1 MDPKSITTGNPTSN
15 PGPPQ
20 GQDWIPIDEFKR
32 LRAYANKL
40 EKYQEELEQKLSAY
54 SSMQEVGSAVETTP
68 EIEETLQ
75 KLVAKISM
83 IMQAEK
89 CVIMLLDETEKE
101 LIAQRPAL
109 GIPDRELRLMRAKI
123 SEGVSGEVFM
133 QNRPLMIP
141 DAAHDSRWDQ
151 NMVYMLQVINSLTVP
166 LSVLKEGEEIPR
178 PIGVL
183 HVMNKKRRQPFTEED
198 ARLLSTL
205 ARQASAIIQNARTF
219 MTLVEK
225 TTQLESTLEHMQTG
239 VVVLDEEGR
248 VLFCNPVARKIIGS
262 PIDADLRHMDMNQ
275 AVKNTRIREIM
286 LTSLRQH
293 KPVNDEVTLLM
304 PDELTFQMQAVAGG
318 ENNSEVGEVG
328 VVATFTDITSIR
340 KLERL
345 KTEFVSTVSH
355 ELRTPLTSIK
365 GFISTLLGDTEE
377 EFDLETRMEFYQ
389 IIDEECDRLT
399 RLISDLLTISRI
411 EAGRSLDLKIA
422 PLELPALLNKTINTI
437 RSSTDI
443 HEFALDIASEIP
455 IIHADRDK
463 VDQVVTNLLSNAVK
477 YSPNGGIITVG
488 ATASDNEVTVSVS
501 DQGIGI
507 PDDQLDKVFDRF
519 HRVDSSDARQA
530 EGVGLGLFLV
540 KHLVEAHG
548 GRIWVESVYSKGS
561 TFSFKLPLQPVLD
574 AKKKQEHTI
583 D

>member
-1 MDPKSITTGNPTSN
+1 MDAKQTSARESS
-15 PGPPQ
+15 PHSGPPA

-40 EKYQEELEQKLSAY
+40 EKYQDELEQKLSAF
-54 SSMQEVGSAVETTP
+54 SSMQEVGTAVQSTP

-75 KLVAKISM
+75 KLVAKIGM

-89 CVIMLLDETEKE
+89 CVIMLLDENEKE
-101 LIAQRPAL
+101 LVAQRPAL
-109 GIPDRELRLMRAKI
+109 GIPDRELRLFRI
-123 SEGVSGEVFM
+123 HSDEGVSGEVFM
-133 QNRPLMIP
+133 NNRPLIIP
-141 DAAHDSRWDQ
+141 DAPHDSRWDQ
-151 NMVYMLQVINSLTVP
+151 NLVYMLQIINSLTVP
-166 LSVLKEGEEIPR
+166 LAVLKEGEEIPR

-183 HVMNKKRRQPFTEED
+183 HVMNKKRRQSFTEED
-198 ARLLSTL
+198 GRLLSTL

-219 MTLVEK
+219 ITLVEK

-248 VLFCNPVARKIIGS
+248 VLFANPVARKIIGAGN
-262 PIDADLRHMDMNQ
+262 IELRHTDMET
-275 AVKNTRIREIM
+275 AVKNVKIRETL

-293 KPVNDEVTLLM
+293 KSVDDEVTLFM
-304 PDELTFQMQAVAGG
+304 PDELTFQVQAVAGG
-318 ENNSEVGEVG
+318 ENHSEVG

-365 GFISTLLGDTEE
+365 GFVSTLIADTEE

-411 EAGRSLDLKIA
+411 EAGRSLDLKIVA
-422 PLELPALLNKTINTI
+422 MDLPGLLTKSVNTI

-443 HEFALDIASEIP
+443 HEFALDIAEGMP
-455 IIHADRDK
+455 VIHADRDK

-477 YSPNGGIITVG
+477 YSPNGGTITVKAALG
-488 ATASDNEVTVSVS
+488 DKDVTVSVC
-501 DQGIGI
+501 DQGLGI
-507 PDDQLDKVFDRF
+507 PEDQLDKVFDKF
-519 HRVDSSDARQA
+519 HRVDSSDTRQA

-548 GRIWVESVYSKGS
+548 GRIWVESHYGKGS
-561 TFSFKLPLQPVLD
+561 AFSFNLPMQPV
-574 AKKKQEHTI
+574 AEAEQTSE
-583 D
+583 